1 MLNYPV
7 MYLVSERERI
17 SINMLGIVFTLAR
30 LKIIVTIKN
39 MLVDV
44 FFTIVRYNAVENH
57 IFIRNSQLV

>member
-17 SINMLGIVFTLAR
+17 SVNMLGIVFTLAR

-44 FFTIVRYNAVENH
+44 FFTIVRNNAVENH

>member
-1 MLNYPV
+1 MQNYPV

-17 SINMLGIVFTLAR
+17 SVNMLGIVFTLAK
-30 LKIIVTIKN
+30 LNIIHTIKN

-44 FFTIVRYNAVENH
+44 FFTIVRCDAVENH

>member
-17 SINMLGIVFTLAR
+17 SVNMLGIVFTLAR
-30 LKIIVTIKN
+30 LKIIVTIKK

-44 FFTIVRYNAVENH
+44 FFSIVRCDAVENH
-57 IFIRNSQLV
+57 ICIRNSQLV